1 MTQTSALDGV
11 FVFVYR
17 NLHRNCFSIRGEK
30 IKRVLSHFPHGFVIK
45 DAQLKVSQ
53 AGRSRVLRTNQKNV
67 HAGVRGKFHAL
78 PDQHDL
84 PPHAVKITYDPYKS
98 AFFHIKGNPHRS
110 VHYAESVYFTQ
121 SGLYASGID
130 D

>member
-1 MTQTSALDGV
+1 MTQTSPLDGV
-11 FVFVYR
+11 LVFVYR
-17 NLHRNCFSIRGEK
+17 NLHRKSFSIRGEK
-30 IKRVLSHFPHGFVIK
+30 TRRVITHYPHGFVIK
-45 DAQLKVSQ
+45 NANLKVSQ
-53 AGRSRVLRTNQKNV
+53 AGRTRVLRTNQKNV
-67 HAGVRGKFHAL
+67 HAGIQGNFNVI
-78 PDQHDL
+78 PDDYEL
-84 PPHAVKITYDPYKS
+84 PPHAVKITYDPYNS